1 MIKDKKCGSEG
12 GERNRV
18 LCKMTYEMSLVKIGM
33 KRIIC
38 SDKYSPGSRR

>member
-1 MIKDKKCGSEG
+1 MIKDKNAAPR

-33 KRIIC
+33 KRIIY